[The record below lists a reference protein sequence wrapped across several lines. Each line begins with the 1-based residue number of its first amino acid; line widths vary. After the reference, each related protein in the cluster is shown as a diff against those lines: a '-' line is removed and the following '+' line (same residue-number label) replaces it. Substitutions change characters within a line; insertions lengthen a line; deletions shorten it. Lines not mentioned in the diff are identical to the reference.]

1 MSRFLG
7 RPLRTVILR
16 NFAGVSSMFHPCYVS
31 VSVRPPGRAPRPADT
46 VVTVPQQSRSP
57 RAKKPAAADTTP
69 DYPGKRFGLPQEG
82 PGSVAPMGRR
92 LVALIVDWV
101 LCYLIAS
108 TIVGHSVV
116 AVTDAHYEDAQ
127 LAALVLFFAEV
138 YLLTAVSGLTVGKRL
153 LGIRAMRTDGSR
165 PGFKWALL
173 RTVLLMFVIPA
184 CLSDRD
190 LRGLHDRAADTI
202 VV

>member
-16 NFAGVSSMFHPCYVS
+16 NFAGVSSMFHQCYVS

-46 VVTVPQQSRSP
+46 VVAVPQQSRSP
-57 RAKKPAAADTTP
+57 RAKKPAAADTRP
-69 DYPGKRFGLPQEG
+69 DYPGKRFGLPKEG

-92 LVALIVDWV
+92 FVALIVDWG

-108 TIVGHSVV
+108 GITRHSILTVN
-116 AVTDAHYEDAQ
+116 DAHYQDAQ
-127 LAALVLFFAEV
+127 LLALLLFAVEV

-153 LGIRAMRTDGSR
+153 LGIRAGRTAGSP
-165 PGFKWALL
+165 PGFGWAAL
-173 RTVLLMFVIPA
+173 RTLLLLVVIPA

-190 LRGLHDRAADTI
+190 LRGLHDR
-202 VV
+202 